1 MITSYSH
8 DFNFRLRKRQ
18 EGFKLNSPA
27 TKEVAACCCFWG
39 AGANKNGTAWS
50 RHGNLQ
56 LYIRGERERE
66 PCAVAIA
73 HRLYANKCLLNSWN
87 ENECRSRQVVLFI
100 MKEIPVGCVFHLL
113 LICRSQRTQPNG
125 RNRFLHPIFFL
136 QRKWPI

>member
-18 EGFKLNSPA
+18 EGFKLNSAA

-39 AGANKNGTAWS
+39 AGANKNGTGLVLPWQPAAIYAATEKES
-50 RHGNLQ
+50 
-56 LYIRGERERE
+56 
-66 PCAVAIA
+66 CAVAIA
-73 HRLYANKCLLNSWN
+73 RLYANKCLLNSWN

-100 MKEIPVGCVFHLL
+100 MKEIPVGGVFHLL

-125 RNRFLHPIFFL
+125 RNRFLHPKFL
-136 QRKWPI
+136 SPAKMA